1 MLSDK
6 DFVIQGG
13 VRNYLGET
21 EEVKA
26 PKYWKSSA
34 TSPST
39 ELAYITNAEKDLL
52 LEANLHDSLK
62 NGEPNV
68 GASGIISLD
77 GFGSTDPGQNRSG
90 GDIGGGMDS
99 GRDDGNDNFGSS
111 TGGGASFNTP
121 DPAADPTTPEYIEE
135 EKTDYV
141 TLPEKKLKLS
151 KGVRPE
157 MTVTLE
163 QKKYYDRLDAQVDKV
178 VKSPGYQIEKRLVNF
193 ALDQIPIIG
202 MFLPEY
208 YPKRTIAGDTVGSQ
222 DIPMDRPE
230 QRSDYKSASSM
241 LGSTDYL
248 LGNIINTDLINDA
261 IPDVFN
267 NLPDSMVNKYFDG
280 TTDGAFSESYNEIKS
295 RLENQISTSQNGKVH
310 KDNIFYDY
318 LEKEGLING

>member
-1 MLSDK
+1 MEKNLKAKVKLLQD
-6 DFVIQGG
+6 
-13 VRNYLGET
+13 
-21 EEVKA
+21 KA
-26 PKYWKSSA
+26 PKNHF
-34 TSPST
+34 
-39 ELAYITNAEKDLL
+39 LAYINAD
-52 LEANLHDSLK
+52 EANLLK
-62 NGEPNV
+62 EMGGSGEMTPQ
-68 GASGIISLD
+68 GIISFRPQD
-77 GFGSTDPGQNRSG
+77 YGDQAKGTGAYSGGSPGNTGSQSNSTGGSTD
-90 GDIGGGMDS
+90 
-99 GRDDGNDNFGSS
+99 NDNSDNSS
-111 TGGGASFNTP
+111 NNTP
-121 DPAADPTTPEYIEE
+121 YRDPIMDMVDPAKIPGTPEYIEE

-193 ALDQIPIIG
+193 ALNKIPIIG